1 MKSDLVIV
9 YHRQPYE
16 EVIEDGQVQYRENS
30 SPNGIAPT
38 MKGFLGQ
45 ANRGAWVAWKEAED
59 TANPGFRPGDRDF

>member
-30 SPNGIAPT
+30 RPERHCAHDEGLSGA
-38 MKGFLGQ
+38 GQ
-45 ANRGAWVAWKEAED
+45 SRRMGGLERG
-59 TANPGFRPGDRDF
+59 